1 MAGLVDF
8 KSEEEVKEFLDNLGT
23 EYSYQC
29 HREKDADGCHRLA
42 EYLENIKK
50 NFEATAKVL
59 KINCEQNDHSESCF
73 KLGAY
78 HVTGKGGLPV
88 DLKAAY
94 NCFLKSCLKGGKKSI
109 DSCHNVGLLAQDGC
123 INDDGKPDV
132 RVARDYYTK
141 ACEGKFAPSCFN
153 LSAIYLEGLPGFPK
167 DMTRALHFSEKACEL
182 GHIWACANAS
192 RMYKLGDGV
201 KKDDAKAETLKNR
214 AKDLHQKQK
223 ESQEITFGL

>member
-8 KSEEEVKEFLDNLGT
+8 KNEEEVKEFLDNLGI

-42 EYLENIKK
+42 DYFESIKRD
-50 NFEATAKVL
+50 FEASAKLL
-59 KINCEQNDHSESCF
+59 KFNCEQNDHSESCY

-78 HVTGKGGLPV
+78 HITGKGGLPA
-88 DLKAAY
+88 DLQAAY

-109 DSCHNVGLLAQDGC
+109 DACHNVALLAQEGRM
-123 INDDGKPDV
+123 NDGKADV

-141 ACEGKFAPSCFN
+141 ACDGKFSASCFN
-153 LSAIYLEGLPGFPK
+153 LSAMYMEGSPGFPK
-167 DMTRALHFSEKACEL
+167 DMTRALHFAEKACEL
-182 GHIWACANAS
+182 GHIWGCANAS
-192 RMYKLGDGV
+192 RMCKLGDGV

-214 AKDLHQKQK
+214 AKDLHEK
-223 ESQEITFGL
+223 EKGAKEITFGM